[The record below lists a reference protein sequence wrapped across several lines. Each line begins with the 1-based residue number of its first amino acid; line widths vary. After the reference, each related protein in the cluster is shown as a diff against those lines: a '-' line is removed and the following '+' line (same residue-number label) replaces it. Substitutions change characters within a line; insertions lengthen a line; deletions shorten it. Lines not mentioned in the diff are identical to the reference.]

1 LGEEAAGIVQDGYVG
16 EGSDT
21 TTGDGKNFTH
31 GLSLRPWATSGF
43 SHLLAGEVPEVISR
57 LKAFPGEDRP
67 IRGG

>member
-1 LGEEAAGIVQDGYVG
+1 M
-16 EGSDT
+16 
-21 TTGDGKNFTH
+21 GDGKNFTP